1 MLRREG
7 PQEWVFQEIRDVAN
21 IQYRFQEESEP
32 AEYVE
37 RLAEQMLP
45 SARFEDAHILKGP
58 YVIDK
63 WDPALLEAS
72 AINGIIEQLTP
83 SSARYDVLSTLFGR
97 AVDAAQIGKNQ
108 HPQSEDKE
116 GEDDYDDDK
125 TAEGEGAPGKGGA
138 GQRGKKG
145 AAGEEDDDGSDEGS
159 DYGSEEGSEDEGSE
173 DEGSDYDSEGGSG
186 GGEEGE
192 EEEEEEGEE
201 GMELGHYHELC
212 KKPDRDPLEEPRFG
226 VCFWSDAVPA
236 EILEAW
242 AASLQQEQ
250 QQQAGGSTARSSL
263 LSSSAGTT
271 GAGKH
276 PGTVAAAAPCNGTT
290 NGITMMKTAAGGPQK
305 QRQDVPKGSGSDR
318 SEPPLPT
325 LALPKPNRFIPSE
338 LGIKGI
344 PAASEDDSSKN
355 ASSTEAEAGGKA
367 GAHHRQP
374 AERHSPR
381 KVAWES
387 ASARDAGGGGGGV
400 VRWTLWHLQDR
411 TFGQPRAE
419 IYLKVVTPVANESAR
434 SAALCELVVRLV
446 NDSLTEYSYDAY
458 VAELSYHVKA
468 TDAGFQIHVYGFD
481 HKAPLMLREVLKRL
495 LDLGPHLEEGPLSVQ
510 LEALIRGYH
519 NTNMKPGRH
528 VSNARLEALRKGSWS
543 PVQKQAALTGAGEG
557 QDASGPAAAEGER
570 AAGAGA
576 APALSV
582 AHVQAFLK
590 RLFHRVE
597 MEGLVHG
604 NFSEADAERVLDEIE
619 QVAEEAAVSR
629 GGGGNVDVDVEK
641 GGGGGAEEVAFTY
654 PEEPVVKLDPSQHV
668 LYCCPSKDP
677 TEQNCALEV
686 YWQIGANNL
695 EDKVIADAIE
705 QVMDE
710 PLYDQLRTK
719 EQLGYSVGCST
730 RVTCGVL
737 GFCITAQ
744 SAAYAPAHLY
754 ARVRAFMKS
763 FRDTLAGMTEDT
775 FSMNMESA
783 AANKLQPDNT
793 LSEEAQRYWPEIY
806 SRRREFHVNVAEATE
821 MKGLEKSA
829 VLRAYEEWFSSEGE
843 GKPCLT
849 LTVTGGGKFSAD
861 DEAKAMQAHIQEE
874 IKSSSSSKAVNGGL
888 SSPSRKTCVRIAT
901 PPELYCPAEGRD
913 VFPNLLAC

>member
-58 YVIDK
+58 YVMDK

-97 AVDAAQIGKNQ
+97 AVDAAQNGKNQ
-108 HPQSEDKE
+108 HPQSEGKE
-116 GEDDYDDDK
+116 GEDDDDDDK
-125 TAEGEGAPGKGGA
+125 TDEGEGAPGKGGA
-138 GQRGKKG
+138 GQRGKKR
-145 AAGEEDDDGSDEGS
+145 AAGVEHDDGSDESS
-159 DYGSEEGSEDEGSE
+159 DYGSGEGSE
-173 DEGSDYDSEGGSG
+173 DEGSDYDSEEGSG
-186 GGEEGE
+186 GGGE
-192 EEEEEEGEE
+192 EEEEEEEEEEKE

-263 LSSSAGTT
+263 LSSSAGTA

-276 PGTVAAAAPCNGTT
+276 SGTVAAAAPSNGTT
-290 NGITMMKTAAGGPQK
+290 DGMTMMKTAAGGPQK
-305 QRQDVPKGSGSDR
+305 QRQDVPKGSGSDS

-338 LGIKGI
+338 LGIKEI
-344 PAASEDDSSKN
+344 PAASEDGSSNN
-355 ASSTEAEAGGKA
+355 ASSTEAEAGGK
-367 GAHHRQP
+367 GGVHHRQQ
-374 AERHSPR
+374 ARRHSPR
-381 KVAWES
+381 KVARKS
-387 ASARDAGGGGGGV
+387 PSARDAGGGGGGV
-400 VRWTLWHLQDR
+400 ERWTLWHLQDR

-468 TDAGFQIHVYGFD
+468 TDAGFQQIHVYGFD

-495 LDLGPHLEEGPLSVQ
+495 LDLGSHLEEGPLSVQ

-528 VSNARLEALRKGSWS
+528 VSNVRLEALRKGNWS

-557 QDASGPAAAEGER
+557 QDASGASGPAAGEGER

-576 APALSV
+576 ALALSV

-604 NFSEADAERVLDEIE
+604 NFSEADAKRVLGDIE

-629 GGGGNVDVDVEK
+629 RGGGNVDVEMEK
-641 GGGGGAEEVAFTY
+641 GGGGGAEEVAFKY

-695 EDKVIADAIE
+695 EDRVIADAIE

-737 GFCITAQ
+737 GFCITVQ

-806 SRRREFHVNVAEATE
+806 RRRREFHVNVAEAAE

-829 VLRAYEEWFSSEGE
+829 VLRAYEEWFSGEGE

-861 DEAKAMQAHIQEE
+861 DEAKAIHAHIQEE
-874 IKSSSSSKAVNGGL
+874 IESSSSSKDVGGGL

-901 PPELYCPAEGRD
+901 PTELYCPAEGRD

>member
-1 MLRREG
+1 KAGVRHWLDIVEVLFRYIGMLRREG

-37 RLAEQMLP
+37 QLAEQMLP

-58 YVIDK
+58 YVMEK

-72 AINGIIEQLTP
+72 GINGIIEQLTP
-83 SSARYDVLSTLFGR
+83 ASARYDVQSTLFGR
-97 AVDAAQIGKNQ
+97 AVDAARNGKNKR
-108 HPQSEDKE
+108 PQSDDE
-116 GEDDYDDDK
+116 GDDDGDDK
-125 TAEGEGAPGKGGA
+125 AAGGEGGPGEGGA
-138 GQRGKKG
+138 GQRGKKR
-145 AAGEEDDDGSDEGS
+145 AAGEEDDGGS
-159 DYGSEEGSEDEGSE
+159 DYGSDEDSEEDSEE
-173 DEGSDYDSEGGSG
+173 DSGSDCDSEEDSG
-186 GGEEGE
+186 NGEEEQQE
-192 EEEEEEGEE
+192 EEEEEE

-212 KKPDRDPLEEPRFG
+212 KKPDREPLKEPRFG

-242 AASLQQEQ
+242 AASLQQEEQ
-250 QQQAGGSTARSSL
+250 QQQPQAAGGSTARSSL
-263 LSSSAGTT
+263 LSSSSSSAGSTAGVREHT
-271 GAGKH
+271 G
-276 PGTVAAAAPCNGTT
+276 TVVAAAAAPSNGTT
-290 NGITMMKTAAGGPQK
+290 NGMTTTTTTTTTAAGGAQK
-305 QRQDVPKGSGSDR
+305 QRQDVPKGGGSGSGS
-318 SEPPLPT
+318 SETPLPT

-338 LGIKGI
+338 LGIKEI
-344 PAASEDDSSKN
+344 PTSASEDGSNK
-355 ASSTEAEAGGKA
+355 ASSMEVEAGRKG
-367 GAHHRQP
+367 GAHHRQQV
-374 AERHSPR
+374 ERHSPR
-381 KVAWES
+381 KVARERDL
-387 ASARDAGGGGGGV
+387 ARDAGGGGGGV

-419 IYLKVVTPVANESAR
+419 IYLKVVVTPVANESAR

-468 TDAGFQIHVYGFD
+468 TDAGFQQIHVYGFD

-495 LDLGPHLEEGPLSVQ
+495 LDLGPHLEEGPLFVQ

-519 NTNMKPGRH
+519 NTDMKPGRH
-528 VSNARLEALRKGSWS
+528 VSNVRLEALRKGRWS
-543 PVQKQAALTGAGEG
+543 PAQKQAALSGAGEG
-557 QDASGPAAAEGER
+557 QDASDPAAGGE
-570 AAGAGA
+570 AGTGAGAGT
-576 APALSV
+576 APVLSV

-604 NFSEADAERVLDEIE
+604 NFSEADAERVLDDIE
-619 QVAEEAAVSR
+619 RVAEEAALSR
-629 GGGGNVDVDVEK
+629 GGGGDVVVDMKRD
-641 GGGGGAEEVAFTY
+641 GRDGGGAEEVAFTY

-695 EDKVIADAIE
+695 EDRVIADAIE
-705 QVMDE
+705 QVMNE

-730 RVTCGVL
+730 RETYGVL
-737 GFCITAQ
+737 GFCVTAQ

-763 FRDTLAGMTEDT
+763 FRDSLADMTEET
-775 FSMNMESA
+775 FSTNMESA

-793 LSEEAQRYWPEIY
+793 LHEEAQRFWPEIY
-806 SRRREFHVNVAEATE
+806 SRRREFHVEVAEAVE
-821 MKGLEKSA
+821 MKGLDKSA
-829 VLRAYEEWFSSEGE
+829 VLRAYEEW
-843 GKPCLT
+843 
-849 LTVTGGGKFSAD
+849 
-861 DEAKAMQAHIQEE
+861 
-874 IKSSSSSKAVNGGL
+874 
-888 SSPSRKTCVRIAT
+888 
-901 PPELYCPAEGRD
+901 
-913 VFPNLLAC
+913 